1 MCVVHAQSTTMA
13 TLILLFYLTVP
24 KDAGIIQKLHSVK
37 LCILS
42 FSCISVAHWYEINK
56 WIDDHDKASVPT
68 LNKKGNPFIANT
80 NMLCFFYLFIFCISS
95 YIYVFFFRT
104 ENYRT
109 AAKVII
115 DSKTFHTIF
124 HIHYR
129 GKCCHC
135 CGVLDMQSLN
145 GILE

>member
-1 MCVVHAQSTTMA
+1 MCVVHAQSTMMA

-68 LNKKGNPFIANT
+68 FKKRGT
-80 NMLCFFYLFIFCISS
+80 HSLLFIFFL
-95 YIYVFFFRT
+95 YELVHLWGFFSEQKIT
-104 ENYRT
+104 DQQL
-109 AAKVII
+109 K
-115 DSKTFHTIF
+115 S
-124 HIHYR
+124 
-129 GKCCHC
+129 
-135 CGVLDMQSLN
+135 
-145 GILE
+145 

>member
-1 MCVVHAQSTTMA
+1 MVHAQSTTMA

-68 LNKKGNPFIANT
+68 FKKWGTHSLRTQVCTVSLI
-80 NMLCFFYLFIFCISS
+80 YLFSVWARTFI
-95 YIYVFFFRT
+95 FFFRT
-104 ENYRT
+104 ENYRS

-115 DSKTFHTIF
+115 DNKVFHTIF
-124 HIHYR
+124 HIHDR
-129 GKCCHC
+129 GKCCQC

-145 GILE
+145 GILK

>member
-1 MCVVHAQSTTMA
+1 MVHAQSTTMA

-68 LNKKGNPFIANT
+68 FKKRGTHSLRTQVCPVSLI
-80 NMLCFFYLFIFCISS
+80 YLFSVWARTFI
-95 YIYVFFFRT
+95 FFFRT
-104 ENYRT
+104 ENYRL

-115 DSKTFHTIF
+115 DNKVFHTIF
-124 HIHYR
+124 HIHDR
-129 GKCCHC
+129 GKCCQC

-145 GILE
+145 GILK

>member
-24 KDAGIIQKLHSVK
+24 KDAGILHKLHSVK

-68 LNKKGNPFIANT
+68 LNKGGTHSLRTQVCTVSLI
-80 NMLCFFYLFIFCISS
+80 YLFS
-95 YIYVFFFRT
+95 V
-104 ENYRT
+104 
-109 AAKVII
+109 
-115 DSKTFHTIF
+115 
-124 HIHYR
+124 
-129 GKCCHC
+129 
-135 CGVLDMQSLN
+135 
-145 GILE
+145 